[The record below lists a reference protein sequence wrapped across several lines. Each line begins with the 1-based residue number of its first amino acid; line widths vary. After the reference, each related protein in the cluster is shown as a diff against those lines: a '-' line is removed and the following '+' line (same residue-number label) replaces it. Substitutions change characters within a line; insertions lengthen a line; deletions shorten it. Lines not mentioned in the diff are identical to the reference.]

1 MFAFLV
7 SMALALSCICLIDFV
22 RSPRDARAA
31 ASFALPQRRTL
42 DAWPR
47 THDVIARVLP
57 RDEDLRER
65 HDEGRIPLSQVN
77 VSHLM
82 ASPLV
87 RQTISGAKLKRA
99 ADLGL
104 AGALIAFTAPLLIAA
119 AIAIKLESP
128 GPVFYRQTRV
138 GHAGKRFDLW
148 KLRSMTVDA
157 EASGAVW
164 ARRDDVRVTR
174 TGAFLR
180 RTRIDEIPQ
189 CFNIFSGR
197 MSFVGPRPERP
208 EFTGLLDEAVP
219 HYDHRHLVKPGLTGW
234 AQVNYPYGASVED
247 AAAKLEY
254 DLYYVQHFSLV
265 LDLWIVV
272 KTLRV
277 AATGSGS
284 R

>member
-1 MFAFLV
+1 MI
-7 SMALALSCICLIDFV
+7 LALVYMIEYVLL
-22 RSPRDARAA
+22 PREARAA
-31 ASFALPQRRTL
+31 AAFAFPQRRTL
-42 DAWPR
+42 DASPR
-47 THDVIARVLP
+47 THHVVARLLP
-57 RDEDLRER
+57 KDASLRER
-65 HDEGRIPLSQVN
+65 HDQGRVPLGRVN
-77 VSHLM
+77 VAQLM

-87 RQTISGAKLKRA
+87 RQTITGAKVKRVI
-99 ADLGL
+99 DLGL
-104 AGALIAFTAPLLIAA
+104 AGTLIAFTAPLLLLAA
-119 AIAIKLESP
+119 LAIKIESP

-138 GHAGKRFDLW
+138 GHDDKRFDLW
-148 KLRSMTVDA
+148 KLRTMTVDA

-164 ARRDDVRVTR
+164 AKTNDTRVTR
-174 TGAFLR
+174 VGAILR

-189 CFNIFSGR
+189 CFNIFGGA

-219 HYDHRHLVKPGLTGW
+219 HYARRHLVKPGLTGW

-265 LDLWIVV
+265 LDLCIVV

-277 AATGSGS
+277 AASGSGS